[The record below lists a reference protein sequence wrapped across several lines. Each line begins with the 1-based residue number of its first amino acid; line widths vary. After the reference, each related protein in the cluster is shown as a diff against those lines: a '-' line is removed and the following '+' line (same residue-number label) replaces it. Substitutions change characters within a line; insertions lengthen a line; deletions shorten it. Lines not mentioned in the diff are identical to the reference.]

1 MGVSLRTVSSLR
13 QLGHDAFHVRELG
26 LQRATDAEILANA
39 VAEGRI
45 VLTMDLDFGYLLAV
59 GGGTCRAWF
68 YSV

>member
-1 MGVSLRTVSSLR
+1 MMLFMCVNL
-13 QLGHDAFHVRELG
+13 

-45 VLTMDLDFGYLLAV
+45 VLTTDLDFGYLLAV